1 MPTRI
6 KLFLLWILIHATII
20 TVIAASATSTH
31 QLNDDDFIPT
41 LQRQK
46 FLSQHCDI
54 DEIDVH
60 APRNTLALIY
70 SKFPSLLR
78 QLKRTTKKQKKQQNN
93 HKKATTWWLL
103 EAAFIHVGD
112 LRSALDVT
120 RKRNKQQEI
129 ITTASDLLNHALRLV
144 RLLQGNA
151 IQYLI
156 FNGPDFDQDARNVF
170 VQGCARS
177 GGSSRNI
184 IEELFMD
191 HDSSSNDFERIA
203 TASVADIVCHCV
215 GHSVHDRTLWP
226 TWTSRRY
233 HELELSKMLN
243 AASAVGLNCFVDP
256 IFTAAKQH
264 PKVTSSAD
272 VAQRLAHRLPL
283 EFAGANLPGDER
295 MKLGALGTAATYGWS
310 TMVATMLQQGACV
323 PFSLYQII
331 LNHVDYIFSIVMPL
345 FIHHFCDHSLIQSMK
360 EAKDARKQLR
370 RMKRKSAS
378 VAAGGSVVGVVGV
391 VGAADAAGA
400 VGNGGWKVP
409 DALDVPSSKL
419 CGIDSVHINDVTT
432 ATLLETV
439 YENKPIV
446 VRGALLGKEYDNIRL
461 MFEKKNLLHI
471 LKNVH
476 VEMSTIPYPKL
487 FLRNS
492 SITSI
497 AAFLRVPT
505 TATATTTPTH
515 TTAMTTTVPDP
526 PYIFVP
532 CPTAI
537 KNVVVHVM
545 PHQMNGEKS
554 DLISKMSLCEFFVGL
569 DQTGSPAHWHVLAM
583 NSLVHGKKKWLLAP
597 PSASFHSRKPARSFW
612 RDNVPKLLVEENVDH
627 RYLTCTQHSDDLLIV
642 PRFWMHSTLN
652 VQENTGYAMEFNTN
666 VISPKIRQPKD

>member
-1 MPTRI
+1 MTKTKPSATPI
-6 KLFLLWILIHATII
+6 NLFLLLIFIHAIII
-20 TVIAASATSTH
+20 TVNAASATSTH
-31 QLNDDDFIPT
+31 QRNDDDFIPT
-41 LQRQK
+41 LQRHSDHKK

-54 DEIDVH
+54 HEIDVH

-70 SKFPSLLR
+70 PKLPSLLR

-93 HKKATTWWLL
+93 HKKATTRWLL
-103 EAAFIHVGD
+103 ETAFIHVGD

-120 RKRNKQQEI
+120 RKRNKQQKI

-156 FNGPDFDQDARNVF
+156 FNGSDFDQDARNVF

-184 IEELFMD
+184 IEELLMD
-191 HDSSSNDFERIA
+191 HGSSSNDFERIG

-215 GHSVHDRTLWP
+215 GHSIHDRTLWP

-243 AASAVGLNCFVDP
+243 AASAVGLNCFVTP

-264 PKVTSSAD
+264 PKATSSAD
-272 VAQRLAHRLPL
+272 VAQRLAYRLPL
-283 EFAGANLPGDER
+283 EFAGAKLPGDER

-310 TMVATMLQQGACV
+310 TMVSTMLQQGACV

-331 LNHVDYIFSIVMPL
+331 LNHVDYIFSIMMPL

-370 RMKRKSAS
+370 GMKRRSAS
-378 VAAGGSVVGVVGV
+378 AAG
-391 VGAADAAGA
+391 AAGA

-409 DALDVPSSKL
+409 DALDVPATEL

-446 VRGALLGKEYDNIRL
+446 VRGALYGNEYDDIRL

-471 LKNVH
+471 MKNVH

-492 SITSI
+492 SSTSI
-497 AAFLRVPT
+497 AAFLQLKDGITSRVPT
-505 TATATTTPTH
+505 TTTTTHTATM
-515 TTAMTTTVPDP
+515 TTADP

-537 KNVVVHVM
+537 KNVVSHVM

-583 NSLVHGKKKWLLAP
+583 NSLVHGEKKWLLAP

-612 RDNVPKLLVEENVDH
+612 RDNVPKLLIEENADH
-627 RYLTCTQHSDDLLIV
+627 RYLTCTQHSGDLLIV

-652 VQENTGYAMEFNTN
+652 VQENTGYAIEFNTN